1 MTMRL
6 PLRSKLMLIAAAPL
20 GLLAVATLWIVNRT
34 VTEQVQHSIRDDLR
48 RASAVFESMLSSR
61 ARTLEIE
68 SQTIAQDPKFF
79 SVLTLPGG
87 ASDPELRATIAGVAR
102 DFNALTE
109 SDLFEVFN
117 REGLEVASV
126 GREALHDP
134 SSVSL
139 AREALT
145 GRAQTGV
152 VMDRDAHYQA
162 SATPVRAGG
171 RVVGALL
178 LGSRI
183 GSDLAEQLRA
193 FTRSEVSFFV
203 GSAPTAST
211 LEQQDQRAALI
222 AALPELQS
230 RDNDGAMGT
239 IAEVRSPGS
248 VLLTLARPIPLA
260 PAGSRQTYV
269 MQRSVGEETGYLRN
283 IQLSLIALGVIV
295 LVVAVLAGWVISER
309 IVAPVQQIVRG
320 AEAMERG
327 DYEFPLDVRRDD
339 EIGYL
344 ATRFRDM
351 RQKQR
356 AYVTNLEEVARV
368 KSEFINLASHELR
381 TPISVIQGF
390 EELMI
395 GESMGPITAQQ
406 RTALEA
412 IRRSVSALSRVA
424 ENATRMAQIQSE
436 RLTLH
441 LEDGDPTAVI
451 GEALEA
457 ARAAAP
463 ERHLHLTARSDGRMP
478 RLRFDRARLALAITN
493 LITNGIRFTP
503 DGGQV
508 EVRSRWDG
516 RALEISV
523 RDTGVGI
530 PPDRHASLFERGGV
544 SHDVL
549 KHHSS
554 QTLEFNS
561 AGIGFGLAIARGIVE
576 AHGGTLR
583 LESEVDRGST
593 FHMRLPLELAHDLQ
607 EAA

>member
-1 MTMRL
+1 MRL
-6 PLRSKLMLIAAAPL
+6 PLRSKLMLIAAVPL
-20 GLLAVATLWIVNRT
+20 GLLAVATLWTVNRT
-34 VTEQVQHSIRDDLR
+34 VTDQVQSSIRDDLR
-48 RASAVFESMLSSR
+48 RASAVFESMLASR

-109 SDLFEVFN
+109 SDLFEVYN
-117 REGLEVASV
+117 REGAVVASV
-126 GREALHDP
+126 GREALHDA
-134 SSVSL
+134 SSVPL

-145 GRAQTGV
+145 GRPQTGV
-152 VMDRDAHYQA
+152 IIDHDGHYQA

-183 GSDLAEQLRA
+183 GADLAEQPRS
-193 FTRSEVSFFV
+193 FTRSEVTFFV
-203 GSAPTAST
+203 GQTATATT
-211 LEQQDQRAALI
+211 LEQQDQRAALL
-222 AALPELQS
+222 AALPTLLGGDSES
-230 RDNDGAMGT
+230 PAGT
-239 IAEVRSPGS
+239 ITEVRSHGS
-248 VLLTLARPIPLA
+248 VHLTLARPIPLA
-260 PAGSRQTYV
+260 PPGTHQIYV
-269 MQRSVGEETGYLRN
+269 MQRSISDETGYLRN
-283 IQLSLIALGVIV
+283 IQMSLIALGFIA

-368 KSEFINLASHELR
+368 KTEFINLASHELR

-395 GESMGPITAQQ
+395 GESMGPITPQQ

-412 IRRSVSALSRVA
+412 IRRSVSSLSRVA

-436 RLTLH
+436 RLALH
-441 LEDGDPTAVI
+441 LEDGDPSAVVS
-451 GEALEA
+451 EALEA
-457 ARAAAP
+457 SRAAAP
-463 ERHLHLTARSDGRMP
+463 ERQLRMSARAEGRIP
-478 RLRFDRARLALAITN
+478 RLRFDRLRLTLALTN

-503 DGGQV
+503 DGGEV

-516 RALEISV
+516 RFLEISV

-530 PPDRHASLFERGGV
+530 PPERHAALFEKGAVG
-544 SHDVL
+544 HDVL

-554 QTLEFNS
+554 QTLEFQS

-583 LESEVDRGST
+583 LESEVNRGST
-593 FHMRLPLELAHDLQ
+593 FHMRMPLERAHDMQ